1 MRKLLLVAGGGI
13 LVASSTIT
21 VSGCS
26 KAPCD
31 GDDGVKY
38 SYQSQNTMYYIC
50 NDNVWQE
57 VYLGQGGGAPPLPG
71 RPPD

>member
-1 MRKLLLVAGGGI
+1 MRKLLLVAGGVI

-38 SYQSQNTMYYIC
+38 SYQSQNTMY
-50 NDNVWQE
+50 
-57 VYLGQGGGAPPLPG
+57 
-71 RPPD
+71 